1 MPGISLEE
9 LAWTGRSCTSRMREA
24 SQGLMET
31 HKRISSEWE
40 NKARTPRGKGREM
53 QGDEGLS

>member
-1 MPGISLEE
+1 MPGISLEQ

-31 HKRISSEWE
+31 RKRISSELGKRSQDTE
-40 NKARTPRGKGREM
+40 GGKGGKCRVM
-53 QGDEGLS
+53 RG